1 MLLAKLKERWMS
13 KSTDS
18 LVDLEKRARLLRLLQ
33 RFAPVLSFVLF
44 FIGIVWIL
52 ILPYDGYNKGTYISE
67 NALLPGQANV
77 EYGYND
83 IKTAEDY
90 IHKLSRVQDKD
101 SETRAQF
108 IQKEFRLSG
117 FVSAVQHFTF
127 DNNGYNTKGTNAF
140 AIHKAPRSDGKE
152 ALILSAPWV
161 SRTGEY
167 NTNGIALLLSL
178 AKLFKRNVYWA
189 KDIILLVTD
198 QGKTG
203 TQAWLDAYHGMEDGG
218 EFEHSLYGIYKQEI
232 KPYLLY
238 EDEFSAIVMPRSGTI
253 QGAVNLD
260 FPGTQDY
267 ETLGIFFEGVNGQ
280 LPNLDL
286 INTIVAVVERSN
298 LPIAITLHDTTKHPF
313 SDIKDNEYLRSLFNM
328 LNIVLEGTQN
338 W

>member
-33 RFAPVLSFVLF
+33 GFAPVLSFVLF

-52 ILPYDGYNKGTYISE
+52 ILSYDGYNKGTYISE

-127 DNNGYNTKGTNAF
+127 DNNGYNTKGANAF

-203 TQAWLDAYHGMEDGG
+203 TQAWLDAYHGMEDG
-218 EFEHSLYGIYKQEI
+218 
-232 KPYLLY
+232 
-238 EDEFSAIVMPRSGTI
+238 DEFSAIVMPRSGTI